1 MPKYPLLTDKCN
13 FEPRAEAFSH
23 IFTVEIAW
31 GWQTDPSLLVHPLQ
45 ALCRLLLFRRFLKIC
60 IYPRYGSL
68 FCTECFSQLPT
79 VVWLGRAKGACSLA
93 NDSEGAGRTQPCQVC
108 SSQPKDQVTSLIPGV
123 L

>member
-45 ALCRLLLFRRFLKIC
+45 ALCRLLLLGAFLKSVFT
-60 IYPRYGSL
+60 PDMAHSSALSASLSFLLWYGW
-68 FCTECFSQLPT
+68 
-79 VVWLGRAKGACSLA
+79 VVR
-93 NDSEGAGRTQPCQVC
+93 RVP
-108 SSQPKDQVTSLIPGV
+108 V